1 LFRRGLEIW
10 DAIRFPSPAPENRKI
25 HVDLAALIHR
35 TPPIRSQGQ
44 GFCAK
49 AIIKIALKELANDQY
64 PRENEPLLGATRL
77 VNGEKVPKLPVL
89 RVAFNGSMQH

>member
-1 LFRRGLEIW
+1 MQFDSHRPLQKTAKFTLIW
-10 DAIRFPSPAPENRKI
+10 LPLLTGR
-25 HVDLAALIHR
+25 
-35 TPPIRSQGQ
+35 PPIRSQGQ

-49 AIIKIALKELANDQY
+49 AIIKISLKELANDQY

-89 RVAFNGSMQH
+89 RIIGR